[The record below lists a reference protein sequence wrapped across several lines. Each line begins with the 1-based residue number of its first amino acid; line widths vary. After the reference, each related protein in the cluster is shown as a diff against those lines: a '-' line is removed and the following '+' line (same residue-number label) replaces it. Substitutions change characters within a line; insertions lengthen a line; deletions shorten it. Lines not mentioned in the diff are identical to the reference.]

1 MLKWALFFLV
11 VSLVAAAFGF
21 TGISEASAGIAK
33 ILFVVFLVIFVVL
46 LIIGL
51 RAGEA
56 IF

>member
-11 VSLVAAAFGF
+11 ISLVAAAFGF
-21 TGISEASAGIAK
+21 TGLSEASAGIAK

-46 LIIGL
+46 LIVGI

-56 IF
+56 FF